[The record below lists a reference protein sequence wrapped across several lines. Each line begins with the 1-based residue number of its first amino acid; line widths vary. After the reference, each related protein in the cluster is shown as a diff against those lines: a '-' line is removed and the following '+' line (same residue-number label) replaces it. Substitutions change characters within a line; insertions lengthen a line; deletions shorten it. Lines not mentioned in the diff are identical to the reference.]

1 MAGLARRS
9 RDPVPSWYS
18 DAMAK
23 PSVRVTA
30 RRRELAL
37 DERGYRGWVV
47 REEPVELQ
55 PATTALV
62 LCDVWDHH
70 WCRGAEERLEPL
82 VPGIDH
88 TARTARDLGMLVVH
102 APSDT
107 MSFYADHP
115 ARARVLAAP
124 PVAPPAERAH
134 DDPPQP
140 VDGSDSS
147 DTARDPSPKSTRRWT
162 RQHPGVSIDAER
174 DAISDDGGALLG
186 LYRQRGIDTV
196 LIAGVHT
203 NMCVLHRSF
212 AIKQLVR
219 WGIPVYLLRDLTDC
233 MYNPARP
240 PYVSHAAATEMT
252 VHYIEQFWCP
262 SITGAE
268 LCERAEG

>member
-1 MAGLARRS
+1 MPEVARRS

-23 PSVRVTA
+23 PSVTVTA

-37 DERGYRGWVV
+37 DERGYRDWVV

-82 VPGIDH
+82 VPGIDR

-115 ARARVLAAP
+115 ARARVLAGDAGQ
-124 PVAPPAERAH
+124 RH
-134 DDPPQP
+134 RRN
-140 VDGSDSS
+140 
-147 DTARDPSPKSTRRWT
+147 ART
-162 RQHPGVSIDAER
+162 
-174 DAISDDGGALLG
+174 
-186 LYRQRGIDTV
+186 
-196 LIAGVHT
+196 
-203 NMCVLHRSF
+203 
-212 AIKQLVR
+212 
-219 WGIPVYLLRDLTDC
+219 
-233 MYNPARP
+233 
-240 PYVSHAAATEMT
+240 
-252 VHYIEQFWCP
+252 
-262 SITGAE
+262 
-268 LCERAEG
+268 